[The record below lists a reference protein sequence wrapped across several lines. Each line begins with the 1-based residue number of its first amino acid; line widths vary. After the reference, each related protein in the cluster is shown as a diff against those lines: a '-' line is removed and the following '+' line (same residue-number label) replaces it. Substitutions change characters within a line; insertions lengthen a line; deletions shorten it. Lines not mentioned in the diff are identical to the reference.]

1 MTREREPRLIIVI
14 ASPRPIVP
22 GNKFHSATAFPG
34 LSFLGGISEK
44 ILERLEQ
51 ERTEA
56 TAIRVGVLEP
66 VMFQYLRKEI
76 LREVLRI
83 LH

>member
-1 MTREREPRLIIVI
+1 
-14 ASPRPIVP
+14 
-22 GNKFHSATAFPG
+22 